1 MTNREFRR
9 HLTEKRLEA
18 IRAEV
23 LADDATPLADKPSTA
38 DRADYP
44 SKKPPA
50 TERQL
55 RASLT
60 KA

>member
-23 LADDATPLADKPSTA
+23 LADKAVPLAEK
-38 DRADYP
+38 
-44 SKKPPA
+44 KKPPA
-50 TERQL
+50 TERQF
-55 RASLT
+55 RVSRK

>member
-18 IRAEV
+18 LRAEV
-23 LADDATPLADKPSTA
+23 VAENTA
-38 DRADYP
+38 LLP
-44 SKKPPA
+44 EKKPPA
-50 TERQL
+50 TERQF
-55 RASLT
+55 RVSRK

>member
-23 LADDATPLADKPSTA
+23 AAENTAPLAE
-38 DRADYP
+38 
-44 SKKPPA
+44 KKPPA
-50 TERQL
+50 TERQFKIS
-55 RASLT
+55 RK

>member
-9 HLTEKRLEA
+9 HLTEKRLKS

-23 LADDATPLADKPSTA
+23 IAENSAPLGEK
-38 DRADYP
+38 
-44 SKKPPA
+44 KKPPA
-50 TERQL
+50 TERQFKVS
-55 RASLT
+55 RK